1 MKKISA
7 DFVRDQI
14 IGNDS
19 VYETPFGKR
28 NLFYAD
34 YTASGRNLKF
44 IEDKLQNIEKS
55 YANTHT
61 SDDYSGEYLTSL
73 LHGAEKK
80 IKELVNSDENYKII
94 SVGSGSTGALKR
106 LQEILGIYIPPH
118 TKERMF
124 SSIKSLGC
132 ESCSILE
139 KIKIDRPVVFIGPYE
154 HHTNELMWR
163 ESFADIVVIELN
175 DEGEIDKEML
185 NRELKKEKYKDKVKY
200 CSFSAGSNI
209 TGIITDIYELAKIA
223 HRNGAYIFF
232 DFAAVAPYTEINV
245 RKDEISYFD
254 AIFFSPHKFLGGPGS
269 AGVLIFNK
277 ELYRSDL
284 PPTTAGGGTVDFV
297 GFTDQDYSKD
307 IETREK
313 AGTPP
318 ILQTIKT
325 AFAME
330 LKSRMGTKVIE
341 KLEDRNKKLFFDHF
355 RNSDKVEIMGNKDPH
370 KRIAIVSFNIRHLD
384 KYLHPRLVARLLS
397 DLFGIQSRAGCSC
410 AGPYGHRLLHI
421 SNEMSLKYRKVV
433 VDEGITGVK
442 PGWVRVNLH
451 WIFKENDVKFIID
464 AIEFIAEYGER
475 FLKMYGFDPVT
486 SEWRHIEHKNKF
498 REFSIDDDFDTGRI
512 SLNDIETFRKDY
524 MSIANEIAKK
534 LDKPSKKDFL
544 KYDRNIEELKNFYH
558 CIELRRRDN
567 E

>member
-1 MKKISA
+1 MKKISV
-7 DFVRDQI
+7 DYIKDQI
-14 IGNDS
+14 VGNDS
-19 VYETPFGKR
+19 VFETPFGRR

-44 IEDKLQNIEKS
+44 IEEKLLNIEKS

-61 SDDYSGEYLTSL
+61 TDDYSGEYLTEL

-80 IKELVNSDENYKII
+80 IKELVNAGDDYKII
-94 SVGSGSTGALKR
+94 SAGSGSTGALKR

-118 TKERMF
+118 TKDRIF

-132 ESCSILE
+132 QDCSILE

-163 ESFADIVVIELN
+163 EAFADIVVIDMN

-185 NRELKKEKYKDKVKY
+185 IRELKKDKYKDKVKY

-209 TGIITDIYELAKIA
+209 TGILTDIYELARIA
-223 HRNGAYIFF
+223 HAHGANIFY
-232 DFAAVAPYTEINV
+232 DFAAIAPYAEINMM
-245 RKDEISYFD
+245 KDEISYFD

-269 AGVLIFNK
+269 SGVLIFNK
-277 ELYRSDL
+277 KLYRSDL

-297 GFTDQDYSKD
+297 GFTGQDYSKD

-325 AFAME
+325 AFALE
-330 LKSRMGTKVIE
+330 LKNKAGIKNIK

-355 RNSDKVEIMGNKDPH
+355 TNSDKIEIIGNKDPH
-370 KRIAIVSFNIRHLD
+370 KRIGIVSFNIKHLD
-384 KYLHPRLVARLLS
+384 KYLHPRLVTRLLS

-421 SNEMSLKYRKVV
+421 SNEMSLKYRKIVV
-433 VDEGITGVK
+433 GQGMTGVK

-451 WIFKENDVKFIID
+451 WIFGEDDVKFIID

-475 FLKMYGFDPVT
+475 FLKLYGFDPIT
-486 SEWRHIEHKNKF
+486 SEWRHIDHENKSC
-498 REFSIDDDFDTGRI
+498 EFSIDDDFDTGKI
-512 SLNDIETFRKDY
+512 SLKDIDDLRKEY
-524 MSIANEIAKK
+524 FTTAKNIAGKISI
-534 LDKPSKKDFL
+534 PSKKDFL
-544 KYDRNIEELKNFYH
+544 KYDRKIEELKNFYH
-558 CIELRRRDN
+558 CIEIKRRDK
-567 E
+567 